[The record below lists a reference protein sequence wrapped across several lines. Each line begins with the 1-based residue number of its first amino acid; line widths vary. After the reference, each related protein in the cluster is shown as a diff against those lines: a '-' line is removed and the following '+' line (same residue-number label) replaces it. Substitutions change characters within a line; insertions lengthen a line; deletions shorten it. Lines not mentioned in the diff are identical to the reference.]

1 MMELATWFDAT
12 LYAGQWQETGRE
24 QIPDDE
30 LVKQI
35 ESAHVEMGTGVHNE
49 EYDFDGRLQ
58 IVLKLKDGRVGYLKL
73 STLSDLQ
80 EGDYIDPKS
89 LRKITLSRA
98 GDDDI
103 YRFDGDAI

>member
-12 LYAGQWQETGRE
+12 LYAGKWQETGKE
-24 QIPDDE
+24 EVPAE

-35 ESAHVEMGTGVHNE
+35 ESAHVEMGTGVHND

-80 EGDYIDPKS
+80 EGDNVSPKS

>member
-12 LYAGQWQETGRE
+12 LYAGKWQETGKE
-24 QIPDDE
+24 NVPAG
-30 LVKQI
+30 LAKQI
-35 ESAHVEMGTGVHNE
+35 ESAHVEMSTGVHNE

-73 STLSDLQ
+73 SILSDLQ
-80 EGDYIDPKS
+80 EGDDVDPKS

-98 GDDDI
+98 GEDDI